1 VPLLAFPLKHRHA
14 FVRRLAARALARN
27 AADGERH
34 LAAQI
39 RRQAGSLTRK
49 GFSDDVVRQQ
59 TSSLEAAVRA
69 EMWRQVLGASPLPP
83 TDSETTAHDDL
94 IG

>member
-1 VPLLAFPLKHRHA
+1 
-14 FVRRLAARALARN
+14 
-27 AADGERH
+27 
-34 LAAQI
+34 
-39 RRQAGSLTRK
+39 
-49 GFSDDVVRQQ
+49 VRQQ

-83 TDSETTAHDDL
+83 TYSETTAHDDL